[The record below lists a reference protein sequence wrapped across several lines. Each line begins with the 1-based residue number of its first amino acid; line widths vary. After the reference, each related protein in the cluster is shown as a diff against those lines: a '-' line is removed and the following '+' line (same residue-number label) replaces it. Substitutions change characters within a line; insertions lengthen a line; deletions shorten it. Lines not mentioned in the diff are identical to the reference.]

1 MATMGAA
8 ILMSSFDKNL
18 FLLSATGFSLQLNYF
33 GDVVRKNKQLMV
45 HC

>member
-1 MATMGAA
+1 MTTWGAG

-18 FLLSATGFSLQLNYF
+18 FLLSATGFSMQLKYF
-33 GDVVRKNKQLMV
+33 GDVVRENNQLMV